1 MSTTSVSKAA
11 TQLNHIELHPS
22 RAPRIQ
28 SIRIDSVRVGE
39 RMRPLGNISSLVDSI
54 RELGL
59 LNPITVTRD
68 RHLVSGFH
76 RLAAF
81 KALGRRTIPAVAL
94 ALGRD
99 EALLCEIDENL
110 ARNDLSLLERAEH
123 LCRRKELYEKLHPE
137 TRKGGDRGNQ
147 YSGRKRS
154 QNDNLAF
161 SRSAATFTG
170 QSSRTVQRF
179 VRIANLLTP
188 ETRNL
193 LRGTDWADN
202 QRTLLKLCKL
212 LPDMQESVARKVAGG
227 ESKEIY
233 DAIARVHR
241 DRLAS
246 KRCSLPL
253 HGEDYRLLQGDF
265 RKVGYEVP
273 SGSIDLILTDAPY
286 RNEYLDLFEPLSL
299 FANRVLRDGGSLVV
313 MMGQSFL
320 PQVLSD
326 LNLHLTYHWI
336 IATLLGQRR
345 TLVQSRRV
353 CVAYKP
359 LLWFVKGKYR
369 GRAVQDVIR
378 SDGSDKKFHDHGQSE
393 SEFVEA
399 IKRLTEEGATVLDPF
414 VGGGSVAA
422 AALMLGRNF
431 IGIDI
436 DRKYIET
443 TRRRIEGLA
452 IGLETIYRT

>member
-1 MSTTSVSKAA
+1 MATVTVNKAA
-11 TQLNHIELHPS
+11 LEVLRIEPQVTQVLRVQN
-22 RAPRIQ
+22 
-28 SIRIDSVRVGE
+28 IRIDSVRVGR
-39 RMRPLGNISSLVDSI
+39 RMRSLGDVNALIASI

-68 RHLVSGFH
+68 RLLVSGLH

-81 KALGRRTIPAVAL
+81 KVLGRCTIPAVVL
-94 ALGRD
+94 TLGRD
-99 EALLCEIDENL
+99 EAQLCEIDENL
-110 ARNDLSLLERAEH
+110 ARNDLNLLERAEH
-123 LCRRKELYEKLHPE
+123 LCLRKEIYERLHPE
-137 TRKGGDRGNQ
+137 TRRGGDYGNQ
-147 YSGRKRS
+147 HIGGKSRL
-154 QNDNLAF
+154 NDNLSF

-170 QSSRTVQRF
+170 QSSRTVQRL

-188 ETRNL
+188 ETRRL

-212 LPDMQESVARKVAGG
+212 LPDIQESVARKVAGG

-246 KRCSLPL
+246 KPCSLPL
-253 HGEDYRLLQGDF
+253 HGEDYHLLHGDF
-265 RKVGYEVP
+265 RKVGHEVP
-273 SGSIDLILTDAPY
+273 SGSVDLILTDAPY
-286 RNEYLDLFEPLSL
+286 ESRYLDLFEPLSL
-299 FANRVLRDGGSLVV
+299 FASRVLRDGGSLVV
-313 MMGQSFL
+313 MMGQSYL
-320 PQVLSD
+320 PQVMNDLSA
-326 LNLHLTYHWI
+326 HLQYHWI

-345 TLVQSRRV
+345 TLIQSRRV
-353 CVAYKP
+353 CVAFKP

-378 SDGSDKKFHDHGQSE
+378 SDGSDKNFHDHGQSE
-393 SEFVEA
+393 SEFAEV
-399 IKRLTEEGATVLDPF
+399 IKRLTEEGAMVLDPF

-422 AALMLGRNF
+422 AALMLGRKF

-436 DRKYIET
+436 DRKHIET
-443 TRRRIEGLA
+443 ARRRIEEVAKGLV
-452 IGLETIYRT
+452 TI